1 MRWLT
6 RVSTRGRVTIPK
18 EIREKLHLEQGDQV
32 AFVQIGDDVY
42 MQPVKDTLLDKMGII
57 PVDGLQD
64 FGEVRKETI
73 RRMSDPSKDDE

>member
-1 MRWLT
+1 MMWLT